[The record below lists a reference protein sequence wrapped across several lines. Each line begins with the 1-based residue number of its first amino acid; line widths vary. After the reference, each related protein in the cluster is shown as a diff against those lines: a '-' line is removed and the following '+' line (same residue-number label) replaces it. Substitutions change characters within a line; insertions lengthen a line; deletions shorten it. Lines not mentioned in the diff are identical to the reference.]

1 MPLDHTG
8 LETQKVS
15 FLDIATAPQGMPDGD
30 VGYVRAGIWGQNLS
44 SPQPLDSAALREGSG
59 LPHPL
64 PAQTFPARNPKQS
77 QQLLSPILIGIQ
89 KRSLKFPQSPSPGL
103 CQISYQR

>member
-1 MPLDHTG
+1 M
-8 LETQKVS
+8 
-15 FLDIATAPQGMPDGD
+15 GM
-30 VGYVRAGIWGQNLS
+30 WGEGRDFGAKPEFPS
-44 SPQPLDSAALREGSG
+44 SSALGFSG

-77 QQLLSPILIGIQ
+77 QQLLSPVLIRIQ
-89 KRSLKFPQSPSPGL
+89 KGSLKFPQSPSPGL